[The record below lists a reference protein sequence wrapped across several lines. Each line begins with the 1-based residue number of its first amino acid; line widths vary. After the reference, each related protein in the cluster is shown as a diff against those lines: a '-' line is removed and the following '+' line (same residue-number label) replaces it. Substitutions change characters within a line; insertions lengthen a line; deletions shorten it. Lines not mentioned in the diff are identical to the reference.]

1 MSTGIYNL
9 IRTYLTPRNREVAGI
24 ALSAVPACRLL
35 ELDVE
40 QFATNPNGRI
50 ERNARKEGKTM
61 RTLFALIAATTL
73 GFFAAPFIRAD
84 SLLDLPKPDALQIAK
99 TAEMK
104 GDLERVH
111 DNFYMAI
118 SYYQQALRS
127 DPRNPA
133 ILNKMGIAELKLG
146 DRGPAR
152 KHFSQALKY
161 DPRNIS
167 ALNNLGAVSYLD
179 KKYKNAVKYLKQ
191 ALELDESSA
200 PAHLNLAEAWMGM
213 GQIDRAMTEY
223 ARALELDADILNE
236 SATGVSARVSTPEQR
251 ARVNFLIAKAYAK
264 RGNIDGALEYLKRA
278 RDGRFPEMS
287 RVYKDQEFAILL
299 SDPRLEK
306 IVKR

>member
-1 MSTGIYNL
+1 
-9 IRTYLTPRNREVAGI
+9 
-24 ALSAVPACRLL
+24 
-35 ELDVE
+35 
-40 QFATNPNGRI
+40 
-50 ERNARKEGKTM
+50 M
-61 RTLFALIAATTL
+61 RTLFALIAVTSLA
-73 GFFAAPFIRAD
+73 FFAAPVIRAE
-84 SLLDLPKPDALQIAK
+84 SSLDLPRPDALQIAK
-99 TAEMK
+99 SAEMK

-111 DNFYMAI
+111 NNFMLAI
-118 SYYQQALRS
+118 SYYQQALRA

-133 ILNKMGIAELKLG
+133 ILNKMGIAELKIG

-213 GQIDRAMTEY
+213 NQIDRAMNEY
-223 ARALELDADILNE
+223 ARALELDADILSE
-236 SATGVSARVSTPEQR
+236 SASGVSARVSTPQQR
-251 ARVNFLIAKAYAK
+251 ARVNFLIAKAYAR

-278 RDGRFPEMS
+278 SEGRFPEMG
-287 RVYKDQEFAILL
+287 RVYKDQEFAILWT
-299 SDPRLEK
+299 DARLEK

>member
-1 MSTGIYNL
+1 
-9 IRTYLTPRNREVAGI
+9 
-24 ALSAVPACRLL
+24 
-35 ELDVE
+35 
-40 QFATNPNGRI
+40 
-50 ERNARKEGKTM
+50 M
-61 RTLFALIAATTL
+61 RTLLALIAVTGLAFLATPVL
-73 GFFAAPFIRAD
+73 RAE
-84 SLLDLPKPDALQIAK
+84 SLMDLPKPDALQIAK
-99 TAEMK
+99 SAEMK
-104 GDLERVH
+104 GDLERIH
-111 DNFYMAI
+111 NNFFLAI
-118 SYYQQALRS
+118 SYYQQALHA

-133 ILNKMGIAELKLG
+133 VLNKLGIAELKIG

-200 PAHLNLAEAWMGM
+200 PAHLNLAEAWMGLN
-213 GQIDRAMTEY
+213 QIDRAMTEY
-223 ARALELDADILNE
+223 ARALELDADILSD

-278 RDGRFPEMS
+278 RDGRFPEMG
-287 RVYKDQEFAILL
+287 RVYKDQEFAMLWT
-299 SDPRLEK
+299 DPRLEK

>member
-1 MSTGIYNL
+1 LFLPAACSLLGID
-9 IRTYLTPRNREVAGI
+9 A
-24 ALSAVPACRLL
+24 
-35 ELDVE
+35 E
-40 QFATNPNGRI
+40 QFVADWEAISPSEMLREG
-50 ERNARKEGKTM
+50 GKTM
-61 RTLFALIAATTL
+61 RTLIALIAATSL
-73 GFFAAPFIRAD
+73 AFFTPPAIRAESSFD
-84 SLLDLPKPDALQIAK
+84 FPKPDALQIAR

-111 DNFYMAI
+111 NNYFLAI
-118 SYYQQALRS
+118 SYYQQALHA
-127 DPRNPA
+127 DPRNPNV
-133 ILNKMGIAELKLG
+133 LNKLGIAELKLG

-161 DPRNIS
+161 DQRNIF

-213 GQIDRAMTEY
+213 GQVDRAMTEY
-223 ARALELDADILNE
+223 ARALELDADILSE
-236 SATGVSARVSTPEQR
+236 SASGVSARVSTPEQR

-264 RGNIDGALEYLKRA
+264 RGNIEGALEYLRRA

-287 RVYKDQEFAILL
+287 RVYKDQEFAVLWT
-299 SDPRLEK
+299 DARLEK

>member
-1 MSTGIYNL
+1 M
-9 IRTYLTPRNREVAGI
+9 RRFLT
-24 ALSAVPACRLL
+24 LL
-35 ELDVE
+35 
-40 QFATNPNGRI
+40 
-50 ERNARKEGKTM
+50 
-61 RTLFALIAATTL
+61 AATSL
-73 GFFAAPFIRAD
+73 AICAAPISRAEA
-84 SLLDLPKPDALQIAK
+84 SLDLPKPDALQVAK

-104 GDLERVH
+104 GDLERIH
-111 DNFYMAI
+111 NNFFLAI

-133 ILNKMGIAELKLG
+133 VLNKMGIAELKLG

-152 KHFSQALKY
+152 KHFNQALKY
-161 DPRNIS
+161 GPRNIS
-167 ALNNLGAVSYLD
+167 SLNNLGAVAYLD
-179 KKYKNAVKYLKQ
+179 KKYKTAVKYLKQ

-213 GQIDRAMTEY
+213 GQVDRAMTEY

-236 SATGVSARVSTPEQR
+236 SSTGVAARVSTPAQR

-278 RDGRFPEMS
+278 KDGRFPEMG
-287 RVYKDQEFAILL
+287 RVYKDQEFATLWT
-299 SDPRLEK
+299 DPRLEK